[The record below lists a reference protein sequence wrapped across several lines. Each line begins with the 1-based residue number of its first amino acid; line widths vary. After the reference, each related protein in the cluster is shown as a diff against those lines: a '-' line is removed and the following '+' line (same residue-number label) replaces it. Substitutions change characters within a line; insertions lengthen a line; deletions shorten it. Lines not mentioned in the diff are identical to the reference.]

1 MSTTNPRIS
10 AKIYAFPPGGRSRGG
25 RHDWA
30 GPGPASRERTPD
42 IMPASG
48 GYHDEA
54 IREERAR
61 KP

>member
-1 MSTTNPRIS
+1 MSTTNPHVS
-10 AKIYAFPPGGRSRGG
+10 AKIYAFPAGGRSRGG
-25 RHDWA
+25 RNDWSV
-30 GPGPASRERTPD
+30 PGPVARERAPV
-42 IMPASG
+42 IVPASG